1 MSRVRTRPTR
11 DDTRE
16 KLFEAAARV
25 FEEQGIGGASIEA
38 IAAAAGFTRGA
49 FYSNFKSKDE
59 LIIAMLEDHVEQ
71 SIRRNLDLL
80 ARHKNLADFIDALKT
95 MDRSRQDPLGR
106 SPLLHM
112 EMILFVARAEKRRP
126 ELAKRLRARRKL
138 ITDIVETTLKN
149 SGRNGSLNPTWTG
162 AILLALEDGFRL
174 HRLIDPETTPA
185 DSFLRAIGD
194 LQRAI
199 GIRRPDERCDSGRF
213 SAALAPACALCNWPG
228 DRAHLARATPCQIAK
243 RGQRADGDAD
253 RKGDGVIAG
262 EVVQQ
267 AGDPGTRGAAG
278 ERRQHDGAEDAA
290 VMLALKDLQHHRAH
304 DRGQAVAERA
314 LRQAS

>member
-25 FEEQGIGGASIEA
+25 FEEQGIGHASIEA

-59 LIIAMLEDHVEQ
+59 LIIAMLEDHVAQ
-71 SIRRNLDLL
+71 SIRRIHDLL

-95 MDRSRQDPLGR
+95 MDRSKQDPLGR

-138 ITDIVETTLKN
+138 ITDIVETTSKN
-149 SGRNGSLNPTWTG
+149 GGRNAILNPTWTG
-162 AILLALEDGFRL
+162 AVVLALEDGFRL

-194 LQRAI
+194 LQRAM
-199 GIRRPDERCDSGRF
+199 GIS
-213 SAALAPACALCNWPG
+213 SA
-228 DRAHLARATPCQIAK
+228 
-243 RGQRADGDAD
+243 
-253 RKGDGVIAG
+253 
-262 EVVQQ
+262 
-267 AGDPGTRGAAG
+267 
-278 ERRQHDGAEDAA
+278 
-290 VMLALKDLQHHRAH
+290 
-304 DRGQAVAERA
+304 
-314 LRQAS
+314 

>member
-38 IAAAAGFTRGA
+38 IAAAAGLTRGA

-80 ARHKNLADFIDALKT
+80 ARHKSLSDFIDALKT

-126 ELAKRLRARRKL
+126 DLAKRLRARRRL
-138 ITDIVETTLKN
+138 ITDIVETASKN
-149 SGRNGSLNPTWTG
+149 SGKNVSLNPTWTG

-199 GIRRPDERCDSGRF
+199 GIS
-213 SAALAPACALCNWPG
+213 PA
-228 DRAHLARATPCQIAK
+228 
-243 RGQRADGDAD
+243 
-253 RKGDGVIAG
+253 
-262 EVVQQ
+262 
-267 AGDPGTRGAAG
+267 
-278 ERRQHDGAEDAA
+278 
-290 VMLALKDLQHHRAH
+290 
-304 DRGQAVAERA
+304 
-314 LRQAS
+314 

>member
-25 FEEQGIGGASIEA
+25 RQEQGIGAASIED
-38 IAAAAGFTRGA
+38 IAAAAGLTRGA

-59 LIIAMLEDHVEQ
+59 LIIAMIEDHVAQ

-80 ARHKNLADFIDALKT
+80 ARHRNLADFIDALKT

-126 ELAKRLRARRKL
+126 ELAQRLRARRKL
-138 ITDIVETTLKN
+138 IADMVETTSKN
-149 SGRNGSLNPTWTG
+149 SGRSASPNPAWV
-162 AILLALEDGFRL
+162 AAVVLALEDGFRL

-185 DSFLRAIGD
+185 DSFLRAIAD
-194 LQRAI
+194 LQRAM
-199 GIRRPDERCDSGRF
+199 GI
-213 SAALAPACALCNWPG
+213 
-228 DRAHLARATPCQIAK
+228 
-243 RGQRADGDAD
+243 
-253 RKGDGVIAG
+253 
-262 EVVQQ
+262 
-267 AGDPGTRGAAG
+267 
-278 ERRQHDGAEDAA
+278 
-290 VMLALKDLQHHRAH
+290 
-304 DRGQAVAERA
+304 
-314 LRQAS
+314 ASR

>member
-16 KLFEAAARV
+16 KLYEAAARV

-49 FYSNFKSKDE
+49 FYSNFRSKDE

-80 ARHKNLADFIDALKT
+80 AQHSNLAEFLDALRT

-112 EMILFVARAEKRRP
+112 EMILFVARAERRRP

-138 ITDIVETTLKN
+138 IADIVETTARN
-149 SGRNGSLNPTWTG
+149 SRRNVVLNPAWTG
-162 AILLALEDGFRL
+162 AILLAMEDGFRL

-194 LQRAI
+194 LQKAI
-199 GIRRPDERCDSGRF
+199 GIS
-213 SAALAPACALCNWPG
+213 SA
-228 DRAHLARATPCQIAK
+228 RE
-243 RGQRADGDAD
+243 QR
-253 RKGDGVIAG
+253 
-262 EVVQQ
+262 
-267 AGDPGTRGAAG
+267 
-278 ERRQHDGAEDAA
+278 
-290 VMLALKDLQHHRAH
+290 
-304 DRGQAVAERA
+304 
-314 LRQAS
+314 

>member
-38 IAAAAGFTRGA
+38 VAAAAGFTRGA

-71 SIRRNLDLL
+71 SIGRIRDLL
-80 ARHKNLADFIDALKT
+80 EKHKNLADFIEALKT
-95 MDRSRQDPLGR
+95 MNRSQQDPLGR

-126 ELAKRLRARRKL
+126 ELAQRLRARRKL
-138 ITDIVETTLKN
+138 VADIIETTAKN
-149 SGRNGSLNPTWTG
+149 SGQTTIKNPAWAST
-162 AILLALEDGFRL
+162 LVLALEDGFRL
-174 HRLIDPETTPA
+174 HRLIDPETTPS

-199 GIRRPDERCDSGRF
+199 GIASG
-213 SAALAPACALCNWPG
+213 AAPA
-228 DRAHLARATPCQIAK
+228 
-243 RGQRADGDAD
+243 
-253 RKGDGVIAG
+253 
-262 EVVQQ
+262 
-267 AGDPGTRGAAG
+267 
-278 ERRQHDGAEDAA
+278 
-290 VMLALKDLQHHRAH
+290 
-304 DRGQAVAERA
+304 
-314 LRQAS
+314 

>member
-11 DDTRE
+11 DDTCE

-25 FEEQGIGGASIEA
+25 FEDQGIGGASIEA

-80 ARHKNLADFIDALKT
+80 DKHKNLADFIDALKT
-95 MDRSRQDPLGR
+95 IDRSHQDPLAR

-126 ELAKRLRARRKL
+126 DLAKRLRARRKL
-138 ITDIVETTLKN
+138 IADIVEATVKGSGKN
-149 SGRNGSLNPTWTG
+149 GPLNPTWTG

-174 HRLIDPETTPA
+174 HRLIDPETTPP

-194 LQRAI
+194 LQRAM
-199 GIRRPDERCDSGRF
+199 GIS
-213 SAALAPACALCNWPG
+213 S
-228 DRAHLARATPCQIAK
+228 T
-243 RGQRADGDAD
+243 
-253 RKGDGVIAG
+253 
-262 EVVQQ
+262 
-267 AGDPGTRGAAG
+267 
-278 ERRQHDGAEDAA
+278 
-290 VMLALKDLQHHRAH
+290 
-304 DRGQAVAERA
+304 
-314 LRQAS
+314 

>member
-25 FEEQGIGGASIEA
+25 FEDQGIGGASIEA

-71 SIRRNLDLL
+71 SILRIRDLL
-80 ARHKNLADFIDALKT
+80 EQHRNLADFIEALRT
-95 MDRSRQDPLGR
+95 MNRSRQDPLGR

-138 ITDIVETTLKN
+138 VADIIETTAKN
-149 SGRNGSLNPTWTG
+149 SGRTVILNPAWAG
-162 AILLALEDGFRL
+162 ALVLALEDGFRL
-174 HRLIDPETTPA
+174 HRLIDPESTPP
-185 DSFLRAIGD
+185 DSFFRAIGD
-194 LQRAI
+194 LQRAM
-199 GIRRPDERCDSGRF
+199 GIS
-213 SAALAPACALCNWPG
+213 S
-228 DRAHLARATPCQIAK
+228 T
-243 RGQRADGDAD
+243 
-253 RKGDGVIAG
+253 
-262 EVVQQ
+262 
-267 AGDPGTRGAAG
+267 
-278 ERRQHDGAEDAA
+278 
-290 VMLALKDLQHHRAH
+290 
-304 DRGQAVAERA
+304 
-314 LRQAS
+314 

>member
-1 MSRVRTRPTR
+1 MSRLRTRPTR
-11 DDTRE
+11 DDTRD

-25 FEEQGIGGASIEA
+25 FEEEGIGGASIEA
-38 IAAAAGFTRGA
+38 IAAAAGFSRGA

-80 ARHKNLADFIDALKT
+80 ASHKNLADFIDALKT
-95 MDRSRQDPLGR
+95 MDRTRQDPLGR

-112 EMILFVARAEKRRP
+112 EMILYVARAEQRRP

-138 ITDIVETTLKN
+138 IADIVETTLKN
-149 SGRNGSLNPTWTG
+149 SGKNGALNPAWTA

-185 DSFLRAIGD
+185 DSFLLAISD

-199 GIRRPDERCDSGRF
+199 GI
-213 SAALAPACALCNWPG
+213 
-228 DRAHLARATPCQIAK
+228 ATA
-243 RGQRADGDAD
+243 
-253 RKGDGVIAG
+253 
-262 EVVQQ
+262 
-267 AGDPGTRGAAG
+267 
-278 ERRQHDGAEDAA
+278 
-290 VMLALKDLQHHRAH
+290 
-304 DRGQAVAERA
+304 
-314 LRQAS
+314 

>member
-11 DDTRE
+11 DDTCE

-25 FEEQGIGGASIEA
+25 FEEQGIGGASIEV

-59 LIIAMLEDHVEQ
+59 LIIAMIEDHVEQ

-80 ARHKNLADFIDALKT
+80 ARHTNIADFLDALKT
-95 MDRSRQDPLGR
+95 MDRSQQDPLGR

-126 ELAKRLRARRKL
+126 ELAERLRARRKL
-138 ITDIVETTLKN
+138 IADIVETTSKN
-149 SGRNGSLNPTWTG
+149 NGKNRVLNPTWTG

-174 HRLIDPETTPA
+174 HRLIDPETTPP

-199 GIRRPDERCDSGRF
+199 GIS
-213 SAALAPACALCNWPG
+213 SA
-228 DRAHLARATPCQIAK
+228 
-243 RGQRADGDAD
+243 
-253 RKGDGVIAG
+253 
-262 EVVQQ
+262 
-267 AGDPGTRGAAG
+267 
-278 ERRQHDGAEDAA
+278 
-290 VMLALKDLQHHRAH
+290 
-304 DRGQAVAERA
+304 
-314 LRQAS
+314 

>member
-25 FEEQGIGGASIEA
+25 FEDQGIGGASIEA

-71 SIRRNLDLL
+71 SILRIRDLL
-80 ARHKNLADFIDALKT
+80 ERHKNLADFIEALKT
-95 MDRSRQDPLGR
+95 MGRSQQDPLGR

-138 ITDIVETTLKN
+138 VADIIETTAKN
-149 SGRNGSLNPTWTG
+149 SGRTTILNPAWAG
-162 AILLALEDGFRL
+162 ALVLALEDGFRL
-174 HRLIDPETTPA
+174 HRLIDPETTPP
-185 DSFLRAIGD
+185 DSFFRAIGD
-194 LQRAI
+194 LQRSM
-199 GIRRPDERCDSGRF
+199 GIS
-213 SAALAPACALCNWPG
+213 SA
-228 DRAHLARATPCQIAK
+228 
-243 RGQRADGDAD
+243 
-253 RKGDGVIAG
+253 
-262 EVVQQ
+262 
-267 AGDPGTRGAAG
+267 
-278 ERRQHDGAEDAA
+278 
-290 VMLALKDLQHHRAH
+290 
-304 DRGQAVAERA
+304 
-314 LRQAS
+314 

>member
-11 DDTRE
+11 DDTCE

-25 FEEQGIGGASIEA
+25 FEEQGIGGASIEG

-112 EMILFVARAEKRRP
+112 EMILFVARAERRRP
-126 ELAKRLRARRKL
+126 DLAKRLRARRKL
-138 ITDIVETTLKN
+138 ITDIVEITLKN
-149 SGRNGSLNPTWTG
+149 SGKTGALNPTWTG

-185 DSFLRAIGD
+185 DSFLRAISD
-194 LQRAI
+194 LQRNM
-199 GIRRPDERCDSGRF
+199 GIS
-213 SAALAPACALCNWPG
+213 SA
-228 DRAHLARATPCQIAK
+228 
-243 RGQRADGDAD
+243 
-253 RKGDGVIAG
+253 
-262 EVVQQ
+262 
-267 AGDPGTRGAAG
+267 
-278 ERRQHDGAEDAA
+278 
-290 VMLALKDLQHHRAH
+290 
-304 DRGQAVAERA
+304 
-314 LRQAS
+314 

>member
-11 DDTRE
+11 NDTRE

-25 FEEQGIGGASIEA
+25 FEQQGIGGASIEA
-38 IAAAAGFTRGA
+38 IATAAGFTRGA
-49 FYSNFKSKDE
+49 FYSNYNSKDE

-80 ARHKNLADFIDALKT
+80 AVHKNLADFIEALKT
-95 MDRSRQDPLGR
+95 MDRTRQDPLGR

-149 SGRNGSLNPTWTG
+149 SGKNPALDPTWIG
-162 AILLALEDGFRL
+162 AIVLALEDGFRL

-194 LQRAI
+194 LQRAM
-199 GIRRPDERCDSGRF
+199 GIA
-213 SAALAPACALCNWPG
+213 SA
-228 DRAHLARATPCQIAK
+228 
-243 RGQRADGDAD
+243 
-253 RKGDGVIAG
+253 
-262 EVVQQ
+262 
-267 AGDPGTRGAAG
+267 
-278 ERRQHDGAEDAA
+278 
-290 VMLALKDLQHHRAH
+290 
-304 DRGQAVAERA
+304 
-314 LRQAS
+314 